1 MRRPL
6 DAVFPRRALLS
17 GLHGIAAGRTT
28 RPTEVAITPHVAA
41 GSARPLRS
49 HQLAAS
55 EPEDG
60 DANSA
65 SNSLAAFRTG
75 VLNPS
80 VNLP

>member
-17 GLHGIAAGRTT
+17 GLHGIAASRTT
-28 RPTEVAITPHVAA
+28 WATAITPHVAA
-41 GSARPLRS
+41 GSARPSRGY
-49 HQLAAS
+49 QLAAS
-55 EPEDG
+55 EPEGG
-60 DANSA
+60 DANSV

-80 VNLP
+80 VNRP